1 MKLSAN
7 KSAAFIEKP
16 DMGLRIFLLYGPDA
30 GLVRE
35 RAQKLAAKCVPDVN
49 DPFSVSEISPSSL
62 DENPSRFHDEMS
74 SISMMGG
81 RRLVRLR
88 DAGEASVFG
97 AIDHLLSNLPS
108 GDSVAILEA
117 GELDKRSKLR
127 NRIEDDPKAMAI
139 PCYAEEGADLTQTIS
154 AMIKAEGF
162 TIDRDALSALAAAL
176 PPDRS
181 GIRMEIDKLIT
192 YAMNPVRAVVPSPDG
207 TERMTEKIHEPDKK
221 ITTEHVT
228 ACITDAA
235 GEEVDDA
242 VWAAASG
249 DIAKLDAM
257 LAKLHA
263 EGVQPIQFLRAAT
276 RHLSKIY
283 EGLGKMN
290 DENMGAMEA
299 VKTMRPPIFFKR
311 EAQMQKQLRSWS
323 TGKVMDALCALL
335 EAEMK
340 CKATGLPAERLS
352 ERALYNVARLGK

>member
-7 KSAAFIEKP
+7 KSAGFIEKP
-16 DMGLRIFLLYGPDA
+16 DMGMRVFLLYGPDA

-62 DENPSRFHDEMS
+62 DENPSRLHDEMS

-81 RRLVRLR
+81 RRLVRMR
-88 DAGEASVFG
+88 DAGEGSAFS
-97 AIDHLLSNLPS
+97 AIDHLLANLPS
-108 GDSVAILEA
+108 GDSVLVLEA

-127 NRIEDDPKAMAI
+127 NRVEDDAKAMAI
-139 PCYAEEGADLTQTIS
+139 PCYAEEGADLSATIS
-154 AMIKAEGF
+154 SMIKAEGF
-162 TIDRDALSALAAAL
+162 TIDRDALAALCAAL

-181 GIRMEIDKLIT
+181 GIRMEVDKLIT
-192 YAMNPVRAVVPSPDG
+192 YAMNPSAGPVATPSSG
-207 TERMTEKIHEPDKK
+207 GAEASRQKN
-221 ITTEHVT
+221 ITVEHIA

-257 LAKLHA
+257 LAKLAA

-276 RHLSKIY
+276 RHLTKIY
-283 EGLGKMN
+283 EGLGKM
-290 DENMGAMEA
+290 DEEHMGAMEA

-311 EAQMQKQLRSWS
+311 EAQMQKQLRSW
-323 TGKVMDALCALL
+323 TLGKVMDAMCALL

-340 CKATGLPAERLS
+340 CKTTGMPADRLG

>member
-1 MKLSAN
+1 MKLTAN
-7 KSAAFIEKP
+7 KSAAFVEKP
-16 DMGLRIFLLYGPDA
+16 DSSLRVFLLYGPDA

-35 RAQKLAAKCVPDVN
+35 RAQKLCLKFVPDIH
-49 DPFSVSEISPSSL
+49 DPFSVSELSGNSL
-62 DENPSRFHDEMS
+62 EENASRLHDEMS

-88 DAGEASVFG
+88 DAGDGSAFG
-97 AIDHLLSNLPS
+97 AIDHLLSNLPG
-108 GDSVAILEA
+108 GDSIAVLEA

-127 NRIEDDPKAMAI
+127 NRIEDDAKAMAI
-139 PCYAEEGADLTQTIS
+139 PCYAEEGAALTDTIA

-162 TIDRDALSALAAAL
+162 QIDRDALAALSATL

-181 GIRMEIDKLIT
+181 GIRMEVDKLIT
-192 YAMNPVRAVVPSPDG
+192 YAMAPARAIVPSSDG
-207 TERMTEKIHEPDKK
+207 TERMASQQVPEKR
-221 ITTEHVT
+221 ITTDHVA

-249 DIAKLDAM
+249 DMVKLDAM
-257 LAKLHA
+257 LAKLNA

-276 RHLSKIY
+276 RHLTRIY
-283 EGLGKMN
+283 EGLGKMQ
-290 DENMGAMEA
+290 EEGLGAMET
-299 VKTMRPPIFFKR
+299 VKSMRPPIFFKR
-311 EAQMQKQLRSWS
+311 EAQMQKQLRSW
-323 TGKVMDALCALL
+323 TLGKVMDAMCALL

-340 CKATGLPAERLS
+340 CKTSGMPAERLG

>member
-1 MKLSAN
+1 MKLTAN
-7 KSAAFIEKP
+7 KSAGFIEKP
-16 DMGLRIFLLYGPDA
+16 DMAMRVFLVYGPDA

-35 RAQKLAAKCVPDVN
+35 RAQKLCAKCVPDVN
-49 DPFSVSEISPSSL
+49 DPFSVSEISPSTL
-62 DENPSRFHDEMS
+62 DENPSRLHDEMS

-81 RRLVRLR
+81 RRLVRMR
-88 DAGEASVFG
+88 DAGEASAFS

-108 GDSVAILEA
+108 GDSVLVLEA

-127 NRIEDDPKAMAI
+127 NRVEDDAKAMAI
-139 PCYAEEGADLTQTIS
+139 PCYAEEGADLTATIS
-154 AMIKAEGF
+154 SMIKAEGF
-162 TIDRDALSALAAAL
+162 TIDRDALAALAAVL

-181 GIRMEIDKLIT
+181 GIRMEVDKLIS
-192 YAMNPVRAVVPSPDG
+192 YAWKE
-207 TERMTEKIHEPDKK
+207 TDKK
-221 ITTEHVT
+221 ITTEHIS

-276 RHLSKIY
+276 RHLTKIY
-283 EGLGKMN
+283 EGLGKM
-290 DENMGAMEA
+290 EEEHMGAMEA

-311 EAQMQKQLRSWS
+311 EAQMQKQLRTW
-323 TGKVMDALCALL
+323 TLGKVMDAMCALL

-340 CKATGLPAERLS
+340 VKTTGMPADRLG